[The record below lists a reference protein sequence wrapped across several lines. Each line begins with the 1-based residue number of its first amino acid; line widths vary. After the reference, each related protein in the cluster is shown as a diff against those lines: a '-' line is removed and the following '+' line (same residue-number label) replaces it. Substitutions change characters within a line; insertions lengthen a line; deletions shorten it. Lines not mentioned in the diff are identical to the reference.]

1 MEVRSVLS
9 KSQLLHRAENI
20 SATPTK
26 SGEQSFRNV
35 AEQGAKRDE
44 QASEEPISKEQVKEI
59 VNGLNEFLEP
69 SKTLIQYKLHEDLKD
84 YYVAIVDTQT
94 KEVIKE
100 IPPKKLL
107 DMYAAMAE
115 FMGLIVDKKI

>member
-20 SATPTK
+20 SATSPK

-35 AEQGAKRDE
+35 AEQGEKRDK

-69 SKTLIQYKLHEDLKD
+69 SKTSIQYKLHEDLKD